1 MGSLS
6 LLRLGWMGLNWRRE
20 MEKGIEMYGWDI
32 EMENEVG
39 RSRWKGRKWEL
50 FWVGGGCMGCEGG
63 GGKVRFKV
71 IILTLKRVQK
81 GRL

>member
-1 MGSLS
+1 MIFQQNNNKKKASLANRVGTYTS
-6 LLRLGWMGLNWRRE
+6 EKRE
-20 MEKGIEMYGWDI
+20 
-32 EMENEVG
+32 
-39 RSRWKGRKWEL
+39 STRKWEL
-50 FWVGGGCMGCEGG
+50 FWVGGGGGGGGEEMGGCMGCEGG